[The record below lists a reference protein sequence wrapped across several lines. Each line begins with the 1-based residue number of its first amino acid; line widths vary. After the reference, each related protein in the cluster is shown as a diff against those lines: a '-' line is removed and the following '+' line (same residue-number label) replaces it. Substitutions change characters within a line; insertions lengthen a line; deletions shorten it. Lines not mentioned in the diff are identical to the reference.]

1 MRKITAILSL
11 CGVVLA
17 NSLSFK
23 TLESDFVQTVTSN
36 ESNIQYHGKF
46 YARDDNKA
54 LWIYDKP
61 TPKKIYFDK
70 NRVVVI
76 EDELEQA
83 IISRLENT
91 PNLANILKK
100 ATRIKND
107 LYKAEFDG
115 IEYFI
120 AIKNELPTRI
130 DYQDK
135 LGNKIKIIFED
146 AKKDEAI
153 SEEILTPVIPSFY
166 DVINQ

>member
-1 MRKITAILSL
+1 MKKISAILL
-11 CGVVLA
+11 FCTAVFA

-23 TLESDFVQTVTSN
+23 TLESDFIQTITSN
-36 ESNIQYHGKF
+36 DTNIDYYGKF
-46 YARDDNKA
+46 YAREDNKA

-91 PNLANILKK
+91 PNLASILKK
-100 ATRIKND
+100 ATRIKDD
-107 LYKAEFDG
+107 LYKTKFDDV
-115 IEYFI
+115 EYFI
-120 AIKNELPTRI
+120 AIKNDLPTRI

-135 LGNKIKIIFED
+135 LGNKIKILFEN